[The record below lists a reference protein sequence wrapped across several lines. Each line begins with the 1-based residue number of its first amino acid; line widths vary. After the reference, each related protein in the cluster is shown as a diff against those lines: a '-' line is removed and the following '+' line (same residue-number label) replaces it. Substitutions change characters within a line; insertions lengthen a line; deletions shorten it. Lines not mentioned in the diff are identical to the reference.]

1 MQQIC
6 KKSSIMKRM
15 VYLVACLPFWLT
27 SCEEKVTA
35 LHFNEA
41 EQVFEIGKESELRF
55 LNETFEIKDKNMEA
69 QTLLTDAGKE
79 IPADEVRIKL
89 VKDIEISGEWTPIK
103 FPVREFD
110 GNGHTITFDGIRVV
124 IEENSQGSFSAGLFD
139 EMGGEKGTVVK
150 DLTLAGNM
158 TIDAQKREDSY
169 ILSVGSLA
177 GEFKNGCIEN
187 CTNKV
192 NISFADNKGICT
204 LWLGGLIGHLNS
216 YGSEVEVSLRGKVV
230 NEGNI
235 TVNPCSNADIGGV
248 IGVVT
253 NYGKVFIKGD
263 VCVENKGNLTVQWK
277 ADAQPEHNC
286 IGGVFGQFW
295 TNETD
300 IGHLHNWGNIR
311 LDTQNTSAAFNIGGV
326 CGNLQPHNYE
336 RIYPLDLYNAGNI
349 EIKNDLTS
357 EYSCVGGIIGS
368 FGGCSFHRVIN
379 EGRIVLSGKG
389 SEYISGLLGAE
400 SPIHGNCYLHSC
412 CIDKVGAYPVWNISY
427 HPVTKQVPCKEN
439 HPTNQK

>member
-1 MQQIC
+1 
-6 KKSSIMKRM
+6 MKRIA
-15 VYLVACLPFWLT
+15 YLIACLSLGLT
-27 SCEEKVTA
+27 SCEEKVSA

-89 VKDIEISGEWTPIK
+89 VKDIEISGEWTPLK

-110 GNGHTITFDGIRVV
+110 GNGHIITFDGIRVV

-150 DLTLAGNM
+150 DLTLAGDM

-187 CTNKV
+187 CTSKV
-192 NISFADNKGICT
+192 DISFADNKGICT

-248 IGVVT
+248 IGSVT
-253 NYGKVFIKGD
+253 NYGKIIIKED

-277 ADAQPEHNC
+277 ADSQHKYKNNH
-286 IGGVFGQFW
+286 IGGVVGNFT

-300 IGHLHNWGNIR
+300 IEHLHNWGNIR
-311 LDTQNTSAAFNIGGV
+311 LDTQNTSVRFNIGGV
-326 CGNLQPHNYE
+326 CGELKPHDYE

-349 EIKNDLTS
+349 EIKNDLLY
-357 EYSCVGGIIGS
+357 EYSTIGGIIGS

-412 CIDKVGAYPVWNISY
+412 CIDKVGDYPIWRIYYQRLS
-427 HPVTKQVPCKEN
+427 KQIPCEEN
-439 HPTNQK
+439 HQTNHQ

>member
-1 MQQIC
+1 
-6 KKSSIMKRM
+6 MKRM

-89 VKDIEISGEWTPIK
+89 VKDTEISGEWTPIK

-150 DLTLAGNM
+150 DLTLAGDM

-187 CTNKV
+187 CTSKV

-248 IGVVT
+248 IGMVT

-412 CIDKVGAYPVWNISY
+412 CIDKVGDYPVWNISY

>member
-1 MQQIC
+1 
-6 KKSSIMKRM
+6 MKRM

-150 DLTLAGNM
+150 DLTLAGDM

-187 CTNKV
+187 CTSKV

-216 YGSEVEVSLRGKVV
+216 YGSEVEVALRGKII
-230 NEGNI
+230 NEGNL
-235 TVNPCSNADIGGV
+235 TVNPCSDAYIGGV
-248 IGVVT
+248 IGRAT
-253 NYGKVFIKGD
+253 NYGKIFIKEN
-263 VCVENKGNLTVQWK
+263 VCVENKGDLTVQWK
-277 ADAQPEHNC
+277 ADAQPDHSY
-286 IGGVFGQFW
+286 IGGVVGLFK

-300 IGHLHNWGNIR
+300 IEHLHNWGNIR
-311 LDTQNTSAAFNIGGV
+311 LDTQNTSATFNIGGV
-326 CGNLQPHNYE
+326 CGELTPHNYE

-349 EIKNDLTS
+349 EIKHDLTS

-412 CIDKVGAYPVWNISY
+412 CKDKTRTYPVWNIHYS
-427 HPVTKQVPCKEN
+427 VSKQIPCEEKHETELYK
-439 HPTNQK
+439 P

>member
-1 MQQIC
+1 
-6 KKSSIMKRM
+6 MKRM

-124 IEENSQGSFSAGLFD
+124 IEESSKGVFDVGLFE
-139 EMGGEKGTVVK
+139 EMGGEKEAVVK
-150 DLTLAGNM
+150 DLTLAGDM
-158 TIDAQKREDSY
+158 TIDAQKREDGYS
-169 ILSVGSLA
+169 LLAGSLA

-187 CTNKV
+187 CTSKV
-192 NISFADNKGICT
+192 DISFADNKGICT
-204 LWLGGLIGHLNS
+204 LCLGGLVGDLDS
-216 YGSEVEVSLRGKVV
+216 YGSEVEVALRGKII
-230 NEGNI
+230 NEGNL
-235 TVNPCSNADIGGV
+235 TVNPCSDAYIGGV
-248 IGVVT
+248 VGLF
-253 NYGKVFIKGD
+253 K
-263 VCVENKGNLTVQWK
+263 
-277 ADAQPEHNC
+277 
-286 IGGVFGQFW
+286 

-300 IGHLHNWGNIR
+300 IEHLHNWGNIR
-311 LDTQNTSAAFNIGGV
+311 LDTQNTSATFNIGGV
-326 CGNLQPHNYE
+326 CGELTPHNYE

-349 EIKNDLTS
+349 EIKHDLLAEFS
-357 EYSCVGGIIGS
+357 AIGGVIGS
-368 FGGCSFHRVIN
+368 FGGSSFHQVVN
-379 EGRIVLSGKG
+379 EGKIIVSGKG
-389 SEYISGLLGAE
+389 CKYISGLLGSE
-400 SPIHGNCYLHSC
+400 SSIHGNCYLHSC
-412 CIDKVGAYPVWNISY
+412 CVDKVGAYPVWNISY

>member
-1 MQQIC
+1 
-6 KKSSIMKRM
+6 MKRM

-150 DLTLAGNM
+150 DLTLAGDM
-158 TIDAQKREDSY
+158 TIDAQKRENSY

-187 CTNKV
+187 CTSKV

-311 LDTQNTSAAFNIGGV
+311 LDTQN
-326 CGNLQPHNYE
+326 LQPHNYE

-412 CIDKVGAYPVWNISY
+412 CKDKTRTYPVWNIHYS
-427 HPVTKQVPCKEN
+427 VSKQIPCEEKHETELYK
-439 HPTNQK
+439 P

>member
-1 MQQIC
+1 
-6 KKSSIMKRM
+6 MKRM

-103 FPVREFD
+103 FPVREFE

-150 DLTLAGNM
+150 DLTLAGDM

-187 CTNKV
+187 CTSKV

-412 CIDKVGAYPVWNISY
+412 CKDKTRTYPVWNIHYS
-427 HPVTKQVPCKEN
+427 VSKQIPCEEKHETELYK
-439 HPTNQK
+439 P

>member
-1 MQQIC
+1 
-6 KKSSIMKRM
+6 MKRM

-124 IEENSQGSFSAGLFD
+124 IEERSKGVFDVGLFE
-139 EMGGEKGTVVK
+139 EMGGEKEAVVK
-150 DLTLAGNM
+150 DLTLAGDM
-158 TIDAQKREDSY
+158 TIDAQKREDGYS
-169 ILSVGSLA
+169 LLAGSLA

-187 CTNKV
+187 CTSKV
-192 NISFADNKGICT
+192 DISFADNKGICT
-204 LWLGGLIGHLNS
+204 LCLGGLVGDLDS
-216 YGSEVEVSLRGKVV
+216 YGSEVEVALRGKII
-230 NEGNI
+230 NEGNL
-235 TVNPCSNADIGGV
+235 TVNPCSDAYIGGV
-248 IGVVT
+248 IGRAT
-253 NYGKVFIKGD
+253 NYGKIFIKEN
-263 VCVENKGNLTVQWK
+263 VCVENKGDLTVQWK
-277 ADAQPEHNC
+277 ADAQPDHSY
-286 IGGVFGQFW
+286 IGGVVGLFK

-300 IGHLHNWGNIR
+300 IEHLHNWGNIR
-311 LDTQNTSAAFNIGGV
+311 LDTQNTSATFNIGGV
-326 CGNLQPHNYE
+326 CGELTPHNYE

-349 EIKNDLTS
+349 EIKHDLLAEFS
-357 EYSCVGGIIGS
+357 AIGGVIGS
-368 FGGCSFHRVIN
+368 FGGSSFHQVVN
-379 EGRIVLSGKG
+379 EGKIIVSGKG
-389 SEYISGLLGAE
+389 CKYISGLLGSE
-400 SPIHGNCYLHSC
+400 SSIHGNCYLHSC
-412 CIDKVGAYPVWNISY
+412 CVDKVGAYPVWNISY

>member
-1 MQQIC
+1 
-6 KKSSIMKRM
+6 MKRM

-79 IPADEVRIKL
+79 VPADEVRIKL

-150 DLTLAGNM
+150 DLTLAGDM

-187 CTNKV
+187 CTSKV
-192 NISFADNKGICT
+192 DISFADNKGICT
-204 LWLGGLIGHLNS
+204 LCLGGLVGDLDS
-216 YGSEVEVSLRGKVV
+216 YGSEVEVALRGKII
-230 NEGNI
+230 NEGNL
-235 TVNPCSNADIGGV
+235 TVNPCSDAYIGGV
-248 IGVVT
+248 IGRAT
-253 NYGKVFIKGD
+253 NYGKIFIKEN
-263 VCVENKGNLTVQWK
+263 VCVENKGDLTVQWK
-277 ADAQPEHNC
+277 ADAQPDHSY
-286 IGGVFGQFW
+286 IGGVVGLFK

-300 IGHLHNWGNIR
+300 IEHLHNWGNIR
-311 LDTQNTSAAFNIGGV
+311 LDTQNTSATFNIGGV
-326 CGNLQPHNYE
+326 CGELTPHNYE

-349 EIKNDLTS
+349 EIKHDLLAEFS
-357 EYSCVGGIIGS
+357 AIGGVIGS
-368 FGGCSFHRVIN
+368 FGGSSFHQVVN
-379 EGRIVLSGKG
+379 EGKIIVSGKG
-389 SEYISGLLGAE
+389 CKYISGLLGSE
-400 SPIHGNCYLHSC
+400 SSIHGNCYLHSC
-412 CIDKVGAYPVWNISY
+412 CVDKVGAYPVWNISY

>member
-1 MQQIC
+1 
-6 KKSSIMKRM
+6 MKRM

-124 IEENSQGSFSAGLFD
+124 IEENSKGVFDVGLFE
-139 EMGGEKGTVVK
+139 EMGGEKEAVVK
-150 DLTLAGNM
+150 DLTLAGDM
-158 TIDAQKREDSY
+158 TIDAQKREDGYS
-169 ILSVGSLA
+169 LLAGSLA

-187 CTNKV
+187 CTSKV
-192 NISFADNKGICT
+192 DISFADNKGICT
-204 LWLGGLIGHLNS
+204 LCLGGLVGDLDS
-216 YGSEVEVSLRGKVV
+216 YGSEVEVALRGKII
-230 NEGNI
+230 NEGNL
-235 TVNPCSNADIGGV
+235 TVNPCSDAYIGGV
-248 IGVVT
+248 IGRAT
-253 NYGKVFIKGD
+253 NYGKIFIKEN
-263 VCVENKGNLTVQWK
+263 VCVENKGDLTVQWK
-277 ADAQPEHNC
+277 ADAQPDHSY
-286 IGGVFGQFW
+286 IGGVVGLFE

-300 IGHLHNWGNIR
+300 IEHLHNWGNIR
-311 LDTQNTSAAFNIGGV
+311 LDTQNTSATFNIGGV
-326 CGNLQPHNYE
+326 CGELTPHNYE

-349 EIKNDLTS
+349 EIKHDLLAEFS
-357 EYSCVGGIIGS
+357 AIGGVIGS
-368 FGGCSFHRVIN
+368 FGGSSFHQVVN
-379 EGRIVLSGKG
+379 EGKIIVSGKG
-389 SEYISGLLGAE
+389 CKYISGLLGSE
-400 SPIHGNCYLHSC
+400 SSIHGNCYLHSC
-412 CIDKVGAYPVWNISY
+412 CVDKVGAYPVWNISY

>member
-1 MQQIC
+1 
-6 KKSSIMKRM
+6 MKRM

-150 DLTLAGNM
+150 DLTLAGDM
-158 TIDAQKREDSY
+158 TIDAQKREDGYS
-169 ILSVGSLA
+169 LLAGSLA

-187 CTNKV
+187 CTSKV
-192 NISFADNKGICT
+192 DISFADNKGICT
-204 LWLGGLIGHLNS
+204 LCLGGLVGDLDS
-216 YGSEVEVSLRGKVV
+216 YGSEVEVALRGKII
-230 NEGNI
+230 NEGNL
-235 TVNPCSNADIGGV
+235 TVNPCSDAYIGGV
-248 IGVVT
+248 IGRAT
-253 NYGKVFIKGD
+253 NYGKIFIKEN
-263 VCVENKGNLTVQWK
+263 VCVENKGDLTVQWK
-277 ADAQPEHNC
+277 ADAQPDHSY
-286 IGGVFGQFW
+286 IGGVVGLFK

-300 IGHLHNWGNIR
+300 IEHLHNWGNIR
-311 LDTQNTSAAFNIGGV
+311 LDTQNTSATFNIGGV
-326 CGNLQPHNYE
+326 CGELTPHNYE

-349 EIKNDLTS
+349 EIKHDLLAEFS
-357 EYSCVGGIIGS
+357 AIGGVIGS
-368 FGGCSFHRVIN
+368 FGGSSFHQVVN
-379 EGRIVLSGKG
+379 EGKIIVSGKG
-389 SEYISGLLGAE
+389 CKYISGLLGSE
-400 SPIHGNCYLHSC
+400 SSIHGNCYLHSC
-412 CIDKVGAYPVWNISY
+412 CVDKVGAYPVWNISY

>member
-1 MQQIC
+1 
-6 KKSSIMKRM
+6 MKRM

-27 SCEEKVTA
+27 SCEEKVTS

-150 DLTLAGNM
+150 DLTLAGDM
-158 TIDAQKREDSY
+158 TIDAQKRENSY

-187 CTNKV
+187 CTSKV

-412 CIDKVGAYPVWNISY
+412 CKDKTRTYPVWNIHYS
-427 HPVTKQVPCKEN
+427 VSKQIPCEEKHETELYK
-439 HPTNQK
+439 P